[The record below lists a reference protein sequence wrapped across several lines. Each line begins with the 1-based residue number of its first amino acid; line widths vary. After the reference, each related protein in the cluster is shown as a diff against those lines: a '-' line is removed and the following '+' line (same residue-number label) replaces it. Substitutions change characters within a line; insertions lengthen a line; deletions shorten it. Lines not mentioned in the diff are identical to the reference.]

1 MKTLFLIAA
10 LAFEIAAEPGFA
22 PMAANPSSDI
32 GRISDLIQQLQK
44 SVGELPPDIRRLA
57 VYQIKTD
64 PREITVGVTR
74 YIQAHVEDVFAKE
87 AHRAVVNSPELR
99 TLRIQS
105 TDTSL
110 SISNALPS
118 LEDLA
123 KLAIKLDVD
132 AFVEGACTRS
142 PDNDLLLT
150 LRLFRSR
157 TGEVVWTGNFVSG
170 PNRRDASFQDLDIAI
185 SAPFTVLPVDRFAGP
200 DGTYADKTLVSTFS
214 VQAAVSEAM
223 TADRKLSLSLDVGY
237 THLSLIG
244 MPSNADAP
252 SIDMLVLGVEA
263 MGVFFRK
270 KDPREGYWLGTYL
283 GYQEHIPFLQS
294 QHFGSLR
301 IGYRTKPTRH
311 FSLGLG
317 VKVHAYGDHLED
329 IPSLGTHKT
338 FDLGRVGYE
347 ITFLH
352 YTL

>member
-1 MKTLFLIAA
+1 MKILFL
-10 LAFEIAAEPGFA
+10 LAVCVLRVSAGPGFA

-74 YIQAHVEDVFAKE
+74 YIQAQVEDVFAKQ

-99 TLRIQS
+99 TLRIHS

-185 SAPFTVLPVDRFAGP
+185 SAPFSVLPVDNFSGPAGTFS
-200 DGTYADKTLVSTFS
+200 DLTFVSTFS

-237 THLSLIG
+237 AHLNLLG
-244 MPSNADAP
+244 MPSTADAP
-252 SIDMLVLGVEA
+252 SIDMLILGVEA

-317 VKVHAYGDHLED
+317 VKVHVYGDHLED
-329 IPSLGTHKT
+329 IPSLGTNKT
-338 FDLGRVGYE
+338 FDLSRVGYE

>member
-1 MKTLFLIAA
+1 MKAMFLVAA
-10 LAFEIAAEPGFA
+10 LALRAWCAPGFA
-22 PMAANPSSDI
+22 PLGTDPSSDI

-44 SVGELPPDIRRLA
+44 SVGDLPPDIRRLA

-64 PREITVGVTR
+64 HREITLGLTR
-74 YIQAHVEDVFAKE
+74 YIQAQVEDVFAKE
-87 AHRAVVNSPELR
+87 AHRSVVNSPELR
-99 TLRIQS
+99 TLRIQA

-170 PNRRDASFQDLDIAI
+170 PNRRDAAFQDLDI
-185 SAPFTVLPVDRFAGP
+185 SVSSPFLVLPVDQFAGP
-200 DGTYADKTLVSTFS
+200 DGSFPDNTFVSTF
-214 VQAAVSEAM
+214 AVRGSISEAM
-223 TADRKLSLSLDVGY
+223 TSDRKLSLGLDVGY
-237 THLSLIG
+237 THLSLLG
-244 MPSNADAP
+244 LPASADAP
-252 SIDMLVLGVEA
+252 SIDMLQIGVEVL
-263 MGVFFRK
+263 GVFFRK
-270 KDPREGYWLGTYL
+270 PDPREGYWLGTYL
-283 GYQEHIPFLQS
+283 GYQESIPFLQS
-294 QHFGSLR
+294 QHFGSIRL
-301 IGYRTKPTRH
+301 GYRTKPTRH

-317 VKVHAYGDHLED
+317 VLVHAYGDHLVD
-329 IPSLGTHKT
+329 IPSLATDKT

-352 YTL
+352 YTF

>member
-1 MKTLFLIAA
+1 MKTLILLVA
-10 LAFEIAAEPGFA
+10 LALGVAADPGFA
-22 PMAANPSSDI
+22 PMGSSPSSDI
-32 GRISDLIQQLQK
+32 GRISDLIQQFQK

-64 PREITVGVTR
+64 HHEITVGVTR
-74 YIQAHVEDVFAKE
+74 YIQAQVEDVFSKE
-87 AHRAVVNSPELR
+87 AHRSVVNSPELR

-123 KLAIKLDVD
+123 KLALKLDVD

-170 PNRRDASFQDLDIAI
+170 PNRRDASFQDLDIAF
-185 SAPFTVLPVDRFAGP
+185 SAPFLVYPVTTFTSP
-200 DGTYADKTLVSTFS
+200 DGSFSDKTFVSTFS
-214 VQAAVSEAM
+214 VVGEVSEAM
-223 TADRKLSLSLDVGY
+223 TADRKLSLALDLGY
-237 THLSLIG
+237 SHLSLLG
-244 MPSNADAP
+244 MPSTTSAP
-252 SIDMLVLGVEA
+252 SIDMLVVGVEA

-270 KDPREGYWLGTYL
+270 ADPREGYWLGTYL
-283 GYQEHIPFLQS
+283 GYQEHIPFMQS

-311 FSLGLG
+311 FSLGVG
-317 VKVHAYGDHLED
+317 VQVHAYGDHLVD
-329 IPSLGTHKT
+329 IPSLGSHKT
-338 FDLGRVGYE
+338 FDLSRVGYE

>member
-1 MKTLFLIAA
+1 MRPLILAA
-10 LAFEIAAEPGFA
+10 LLASALRADPGFA
-22 PMAANPSSDI
+22 PLGSHPSSDV
-32 GRISDLIQQLQK
+32 GRIADLIQQFQK
-44 SVGELPPDIRRLA
+44 SVGGLPPDIRRLA

-64 PREITVGVTR
+64 PREITRGVTR
-74 YIQAHVEDVFAKE
+74 YIQAQVEDVFAKE
-87 AHRAVVNSPELR
+87 AHRSVVNSPELR

-123 KLAIKLDVD
+123 KLALKLDVD

-142 PDNDLLLT
+142 PDDDLLLT

-170 PNRRDASFQDLDIAI
+170 PNRRDASFQDLDIAV
-185 SAPFTVLPVDRFAGP
+185 SAPFLVYPVDKYEGP
-200 DGTYADKTLVSTFS
+200 DGSFGDKTFVATFS
-214 VQAAVSEAM
+214 VQGAVSEAM
-223 TADRKLSLSLDVGY
+223 TANRKLSLALTVGYAHLSLLGLPSGTSAPSLDVLG
-237 THLSLIG
+237 
-244 MPSNADAP
+244 
-252 SIDMLVLGVEA
+252 VGVEA

-270 KDPREGYWLGTYL
+270 EDPREGYWLGTYL
-283 GYQEHIPFLQS
+283 GYEEHIPFLQS

-301 IGYRTKPTRH
+301 FGYRTKPTRH

-317 VKVHAYGDHLED
+317 IQVHAYGDHLAD
-329 IPSLGTHKT
+329 IPPLGTHKS